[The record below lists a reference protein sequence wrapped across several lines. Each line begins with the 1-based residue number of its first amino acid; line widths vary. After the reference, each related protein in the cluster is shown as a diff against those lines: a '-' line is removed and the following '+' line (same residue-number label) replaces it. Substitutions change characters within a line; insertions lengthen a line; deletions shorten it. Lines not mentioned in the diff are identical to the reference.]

1 LRSKADFS
9 AMRKGRRISFGAFR
23 LVYRLNQLG
32 NSRLGLAVSRK
43 YGNAVQRN
51 RLKRQLRD
59 VFRKS
64 HLTADIDV
72 LVIPCVNAAEMKHA
86 AHDFSEALASISQQ
100 TSK

>member
-1 LRSKADFS
+1 
-9 AMRKGRRISFGAFR
+9 M
-23 LVYRLNQLG
+23 VYRSNDLG

-64 HLTADIDV
+64 HLSADIDI
-72 LVIPCVNAAEMKHA
+72 LVIPCVNAAKMKNA
-86 AHDFSEALASISQQ
+86 AHDFTEALASISQYG
-100 TSK
+100 SK